1 RNTVPKEDIELAKK
15 ASELKKEEI
24 AAKLKEQWWLEE
36 KAKATEALGGR
47 NEMLKRPKL
56 GLTFELRKKLRNKRR
71 CAQSNFCLF
80 NMHSSRLS

>member
-1 RNTVPKEDIELAKK
+1 MITVNVGEDVNMKIISFAQQGSREDIELAKK

-56 GLTFELRKKLRNKRR
+56 GLTFELRKKLRNKR
-71 CAQSNFCLF
+71 
-80 NMHSSRLS
+80 